1 MIDFIDRREIMYKIF
16 VALLD
21 IIWVLDILNLPFME
35 FMDVDIPIN
44 TLAWL
49 LIFLALPA
57 TSVVSSNKN

>member
-1 MIDFIDRREIMYKIF
+1 MYKIF

-49 LIFLALPA
+49 LIFLVLPS
-57 TSVVSSNKN
+57 TTNLSNKGE